1 MSQPTFERVAPLVSR
16 WRATGDHVDVIFRCP
31 VSGTEVAS
39 TGVAAEPAPAGV
51 HQRARRNL
59 LRWLRGAFEK
69 TATADW
75 LERREL
81 EDKAMHDAIVDAF
94 RRVQSQFAWQQKER
108 RFVSLAAT
116 GDLQTDFWRLITAH
130 AVTDPW
136 DLIVL
141 TRMIVTMAAVNG
153 TIDPAEREFFYA
165 FTTPASGTLE
175 ELVKGPSLT
184 TADLLRTSPIV
195 RDSLFAI
202 AAVVACSDQR
212 FELVEGHELLA
223 YAAGLGIERDRADTL
238 IRQAKQHVVDQAI
251 EATYADGRQDPDE
264 WRQVEDLAQQFDMGP
279 DELLAIA
286 RRCRARRGIA

>member
-1 MSQPTFERVAPLVSR
+1 MSKPTFERVAPLVLR
-16 WRATGDHVDVIFRCP
+16 WRATKDHVDVIFHCP
-31 VSGTEVAS
+31 VSGTDVAS
-39 TGVAAEPAPAGV
+39 TGVAAEPAPTPV
-51 HQRARRNL
+51 HRRARRNL
-59 LRWLRGAFEK
+59 LTWLRGAFQK

-81 EDKAMHDAIVDAF
+81 EDKALQDAIVDAF

-108 RFVSLAAT
+108 RFVNLAAT
-116 GDLQTDFWRLITAH
+116 DDLQTDFWRLVSAH
-130 AVTDPW
+130 PVTDPW

-175 ELVKGPSLT
+175 ELVEGPPLT

-223 YAAGLGIERDRADTL
+223 YAAGLGIDRDRADTL
-238 IRQAKQHVVDQAI
+238 MRQAKEHIVDQAI
-251 EATYADGRQDPDE
+251 EATYADGQSDPGE
-264 WRQVEDLAQQFDMGP
+264 WEQVEDLAQTFDMGP
-279 DELLAIA
+279 DALLAVA
-286 RRCRARRGIA
+286 RRSRARRGIV

>member
-1 MSQPTFERVAPLVSR
+1 MSKPTFDRIEPLVLR
-16 WRATGDHVDVIFRCP
+16 WKATGDHVDVIFRCP

-39 TGVAAEPAPAGV
+39 TGVAAEPAPAAV
-51 HQRARRNL
+51 HHRARRNL
-59 LRWLRGAFEK
+59 LTWLSGAFK
-69 TATADW
+69 KPATADW
-75 LERREL
+75 LEHKKL
-81 EDKAMHDAIVDAF
+81 EDKALQDAIVDAF

-108 RFVSLAAT
+108 RLVSLAAT
-116 GDLQTDFWRLITAH
+116 GDLQTDFWRLVSAH
-130 AVTDPW
+130 PVTEPW

-153 TIDPAEREFFYA
+153 VIDPAEREFFYA

-175 ELVKGPSLT
+175 ELVKGPPLT

-238 IRQAKQHVVDQAI
+238 IRQAKEHIVDQAI
-251 EATYADGRQDPDE
+251 EATYADGRQDPEE

-279 DELLAIA
+279 DALLAVA
-286 RRCRARRGIA
+286 RRCRARRGIV

>member
-1 MSQPTFERVAPLVSR
+1 MSQPTFERVAPLVLR
-16 WRATGDHVDVIFRCP
+16 WKATGDHVDVIFRCP
-31 VSGTEVAS
+31 LSGTEVAS
-39 TGVAAEPAPAGV
+39 TGVAAEPAPATV
-51 HQRARRNL
+51 HRRARRNL
-59 LRWLRGAFEK
+59 LTWIRGFEAK

-81 EDKAMHDAIVDAF
+81 EDKALHAAIVDAF

-116 GDLQTDFWRLITAH
+116 GELQTDFWRLVSTH
-130 AVTDPW
+130 PVTDPW

-175 ELVKGPSLT
+175 ELLEGPPMT
-184 TADLLRTSPIV
+184 TADLLRTTPIV

-212 FELVEGHELLA
+212 FELVEGQELLA
-223 YAAGLGIERDRADTL
+223 YAAGLEIDRDHADTL
-238 IRQAKQHVVDQAI
+238 IRQAKEHIVDQAI
-251 EATYADGRQDPDE
+251 EATYADGRNDPDE
-264 WRQVEDLAQQFDMGP
+264 WRQVEDLAQRFDMGP
-279 DELLAIA
+279 DELLAVS
-286 RRCRARRGIA
+286 RRCRARRGIV

>member
-1 MSQPTFERVAPLVSR
+1 MSKPTFDRIEPLVLR
-16 WRATGDHVDVIFRCP
+16 WKATGDHVDVIFRCP

-39 TGVAAEPAPAGV
+39 TGVAAEPAPAAV
-51 HQRARRNL
+51 HHRVRRNL
-59 LRWLRGAFEK
+59 LTWLSGALKK

-81 EDKAMHDAIVDAF
+81 ADKAVQDAIVDAF

-108 RFVSLAAT
+108 RFVNLAAT
-116 GDLQTDFWRLITAH
+116 GDLQTDFWRLVGAH
-130 AVTDPW
+130 PVTDPW

-141 TRMIVTMAAVNG
+141 TRMIVTMAAANG

-175 ELVKGPSLT
+175 ELLKGPRMT
-184 TADLLRTSPIV
+184 TTDMLRTTPIV

-212 FELVEGHELLA
+212 FELVEDHELLA
-223 YAAGLGIERDRADTL
+223 YAAGLGIDRDRVDTL
-238 IRQAKQHVVDQAI
+238 IRQAKEHIVDQAI
-251 EATYADGRQDPDE
+251 EATYADGRSDPDE

-279 DELLAIA
+279 EELLAVA
-286 RRCRARRGIA
+286 RRSRARRGIV

>member
-1 MSQPTFERVAPLVSR
+1 MSKPTFDRIEPLVLR
-16 WRATGDHVDVIFRCP
+16 WKATGDHVDVIFRCP

-39 TGVAAEPAPAGV
+39 TGVAAEPAPAAV
-51 HQRARRNL
+51 RHRVRRNL
-59 LRWLRGAFEK
+59 LTWLSGAFKK

-81 EDKAMHDAIVDAF
+81 ADKAVQDAIVDAF

-108 RFVSLAAT
+108 RFVNLAAT
-116 GDLQTDFWRLITAH
+116 GDLQTDFWRLVGAH
-130 AVTDPW
+130 PVTDPW

-141 TRMIVTMAAVNG
+141 TRMIVTMAAANG

-175 ELVKGPSLT
+175 ELLKGPRMT
-184 TADLLRTSPIV
+184 TTDMLRTTPIV

-212 FELVEGHELLA
+212 FELVEDHELLA
-223 YAAGLGIERDRADTL
+223 YAAGLGIDRDRVDTL
-238 IRQAKQHVVDQAI
+238 IRQAKEHIVDQAI
-251 EATYADGRQDPDE
+251 EATYADGRSDPDE

-279 DELLAIA
+279 EELLAVA
-286 RRCRARRGIA
+286 RRSRARRGIV

>member
-1 MSQPTFERVAPLVSR
+1 MSKPTFERVAPLVLR
-16 WRATGDHVDVIFRCP
+16 WKATGDHVDVIFRCP

-39 TGVAAEPAPAGV
+39 TGVAAEPAPAPV
-51 HQRARRNL
+51 HRRARRNL
-59 LRWLRGAFEK
+59 FTWLRGVFPK
-69 TATADW
+69 SATADW

-81 EDKAMHDAIVDAF
+81 EDEALHAAVVDAF
-94 RRVQSQFAWQQKER
+94 RRVQAQFVWQQKER

-116 GDLQTDFWRLITAH
+116 ADLQTDFWRLVGAH
-130 AVTDPW
+130 PVTDPW

-141 TRMIVTMAAVNG
+141 TRMIVAMAAVNG

-175 ELVKGPSLT
+175 ELLKGPPMT
-184 TADLLRTSPIV
+184 TADLLRTTPIV

-238 IRQAKQHVVDQAI
+238 MRHAKEHIVDQAI
-251 EATYADGRQDPDE
+251 EATYADGRSDPDE

-279 DELLAIA
+279 DELLAVA